1 MQLKTRSRYSIKALL
16 ELSLQSDRRPL
27 SVRTIADRQ
36 DIPAP
41 YLEKLLIALRHA
53 KIVESV
59 RGVHGGY
66 RLARSPA
73 SIFLGQVLEAVGE
86 SLELPAMRHDQPER
100 AEDWAIAC
108 LHRRLRRKL
117 DEALYTV
124 SLEEL
129 YYDLRSWQAA
139 QGDLGNFLV

>member
-16 ELSLQSDRRPL
+16 ELSLQADGVPL

-36 DIPAP
+36 AIPAP

-53 KIVESV
+53 NIVESV

-86 SLELPAMRHDQPER
+86 SLELPVWRDSPSAR

>member
-1 MQLKTRSRYSIKALL
+1 MVPHRLFDDLIEEELICFSEVRAEALVERL
-16 ELSLQSDRRPL
+16 NDFGQFG
-27 SVRTIADRQ
+27 
-36 DIPAP
+36 
-41 YLEKLLIALRHA
+41 LR
-53 KIVESV
+53 IF
-59 RGVHGGY
+59 
-66 RLARSPA
+66 LARSPA
-73 SIFLGQVLEAVGE
+73 SILLGQVLEAVGE
-86 SLELPAMRHDQPER
+86 TLELPAVPHDQPER